1 MTSEP
6 EIKTEA
12 DRPAARI
19 PGPLSA
25 LGLAIIV
32 LTVAIDQVSKWIADA
47 HLVYQ
52 QGIEVLPPF
61 LALYRVNNT
70 GIAFSMGNSA
80 DSVILIVLTAFVTL
94 VVLHVWRGSTE
105 GGRLASVGFALIVG
119 GAIGNLID
127 RVWHGHVIDFL
138 FLHWNARGFFV
149 FNLADVAL
157 TIGPVLLAWVYLF
170 QGAKK
175 G

>member
-12 DRPAARI
+12 ETPAARI

-32 LTVAIDQVSKWIADA
+32 LTVAIDQISKWIADA
-47 HLVYQ
+47 NLIYQ
-52 QGIEVLPPF
+52 QGIELIPPF

-70 GIAFSMGNSA
+70 GIAFSMGDSA
-80 DSVILIVLTAFVTL
+80 DSLILVVLTSIVTL
-94 VVLHVWRGSTE
+94 VILHIWRGSTE
-105 GGRLASVGFALIVG
+105 GGRLAAAGFALIVG

-138 FLHWNARGFFV
+138 FLHWGARGFFV

-170 QGAKK
+170 QPGKK

>member
-1 MTSEP
+1 MTPETDTTAEP
-6 EIKTEA
+6 V
-12 DRPAARI
+12 AARI

-25 LGLAIIV
+25 LGLSVMA
-32 LTVAIDQVSKWIADA
+32 LTIAIDQLSKWIADA
-47 HLVYQ
+47 NLVYQ
-52 QGIEVLPPF
+52 QGIELLPNF

-70 GIAFSMGNSA
+70 GIAFSLGNSA
-80 DSVILIVLTAFVTL
+80 DSLILIVATSIVTL
-94 VVLHVWRGSTE
+94 VVLYIWRGSNE
-105 GGRLASVGFALIVG
+105 GGRIASAGFALIVG

-138 FLHWNARGFFV
+138 FLHWGNRGFFV

-170 QGAKK
+170 HGGKK